1 MISKGILSLLAFL
14 FLLAPNAD
22 AQRKIQW
29 KTWDQVQK
37 LQKQEAKKIFVDI
50 HTEWCGWCKKMDK
63 ATFQKDEI
71 AKFVNENY
79 YAVKFDAEDKSDIQ
93 FNGRVYKYVK
103 SGKSGYNELAVEL
116 TRGKLSFPTIVFIDE
131 ELNIIQPIPGFQ
143 DVKTFDMIMTYFAGD
158 HYKTT
163 PWKRYTTTYKKTG
176 TRGIPVGN

>member
-1 MISKGILSLLAFL
+1 MVLRGILSILTFL
-14 FLLAPNAD
+14 FFFAPSAD

-29 KTWDQVQK
+29 KTWAEVIE
-37 LQKQEAKKIFVDI
+37 LQKKESRKIFVDI

-63 ATFQKDEI
+63 ATFQKDHI

-79 YAVKFDAEDKSDIQ
+79 YAVKFDAEDKSDIR
-93 FNGRVYKYVK
+93 FNGRVYKYIK

-143 DVKTFDMIMTYFAGD
+143 DVNTFEMIMNYFAGD

-163 PWKRYTTTYKKTG
+163 PWKRYTATYRGNG
-176 TRGIPVGN
+176 TRGVPVRN